1 MTFLIIVVILLAIQT
16 FLKYEYLDKFIMNET
31 WESNFST
38 KCPKK
43 EFKKDGDDLLTMSPV
58 SIVLGA
64 ILGLFWR
71 YEYKPGWSPEPLLKN
86 NKNKSISTKIK
97 ILRTFDPIPLYYP
110 LLRLLIYR
118 NKRENPC

>member
-1 MTFLIIVVILLAIQT
+1 MKKSRRQHYFFFMTFLIIVVILLAIQT

-43 EFKKDGDDLLTMSPV
+43 EFKKDGDDLLAMSPV

-71 YEYKPGWSPEPLLKN
+71 YEYKPGWSPEPL
-86 NKNKSISTKIK
+86 
-97 ILRTFDPIPLYYP
+97 
-110 LLRLLIYR
+110 
-118 NKRENPC
+118 